1 MLWSA
6 DKTSELQEKTTM
18 TTLLMITALLMLALP
33 QQPPDLSDQV
43 TPEERQKIIS
53 AIPQKSPAGARHSR
67 KLLVMALN
75 IRDGQVRKGH
85 ASIPAGNLALR
96 LMGEKTGAYEVTFSD
111 DVNMLGRE
119 NLARFDAICFN
130 NTVGVLTE
138 DPELRRSLL
147 DFVAGG
153 KGFVGLHA
161 AGATFVQWPRYDQFP
176 EFGAMLGGYEN
187 GGHPWK
193 PDETITLR
201 VEDRQHPLNRAFQA
215 DRFKISDEVFQF
227 QAPYSRANLHVLL
240 SIDTSKTDMDP
251 ARRFLP
257 ERFADRDFAISW
269 VKTYG
274 RGRVFYSSLGHNPH
288 IFWNRPVLE
297 HFLAGIQF
305 ALGDL
310 DADTTPVPAPA
321 GGQR

>member
-1 MLWSA
+1 MKIITILGC
-6 DKTSELQEKTTM
+6 
-18 TTLLMITALLMLALP
+18 LLTCLSF
-33 QQPPDLSDQV
+33 QSPDLSDQLAPDQREKV
-43 TPEERQKIIS
+43 EAAVPGKAPAAVRQ
-53 AIPQKSPAGARHSR
+53 PR
-67 KLLVMALN
+67 KLLIMALN
-75 IRDGQVRKGH
+75 VRDGQVRKGH

-96 LMGEKTGAYEVTFSD
+96 LMGERTGAYAVTFSD
-111 DVNMLGRE
+111 DVNMLRRE
-119 NLARFDAICFN
+119 NLAHFDAVCLN

-138 DPELRRSLL
+138 DPELRKSLL

-153 KGFVGLHA
+153 RGFVGLHA

-176 EFGAMLGGYEN
+176 EFGEMLGGYEN

-193 PDETITLR
+193 PDETIVLR
-201 VEDRQHPLNRAFQA
+201 VEDRQHPINRGFQS
-215 DRFKISDEVFQF
+215 DSFEISDEVFQF
-227 QAPYSRANLHVLL
+227 QAPYSRSKLRVLL
-240 SIDTSKTDMDP
+240 SIDTNKTDMNP

-274 RGRVFYSSLGHNPH
+274 KGRVFYSSLGHNPH

-310 DADTTPVPAPA
+310 QADTNPVSQPG
-321 GGQR
+321 GGQ

>member
-1 MLWSA
+1 M
-6 DKTSELQEKTTM
+6 KTSVSAGMVLLLLAGFPALGWENELNSEQRLKVEAAVPCKA
-18 TTLLMITALLMLALP
+18 TAVP
-33 QQPPDLSDQV
+33 R
-43 TPEERQKIIS
+43 TER
-53 AIPQKSPAGARHSR
+53 R
-67 KLLVMALN
+67 LLVMTLN
-75 IRDGQVRKGH
+75 VHDGAERKGH

-96 LMGEKTGAYEVTFSD
+96 MMGERTGAFQAVFSNEVE
-111 DVNMLGRE
+111 MLRPE
-119 NLARFDAICFN
+119 NLRKFDAICFN

-138 DPELRRSLL
+138 DPFLRRSLL

-176 EFGAMLGGYEN
+176 EFGEMLGGYEN

-193 PDETITLR
+193 PDERIVLQ
-201 VEDRQHPLNRAFQA
+201 VEDRGHPLTASFRDEFFA
-215 DRFKISDEVFQF
+215 ISDEVFQF
-227 QAPYSRANLHVLL
+227 QAPYSRDRLRVLL
-240 SIDTSKTDMDP
+240 SIDTEQSDMNP

-257 ERFADRDFAISW
+257 ERWADHDFAISW
-269 VKTYG
+269 IKEYG

-288 IFWNRPVLE
+288 IFWNAPVLE

-310 DADTTPVPAPA
+310 AADSSPVKAKRA
-321 GGQR
+321 GQ

>member
-1 MLWSA
+1 M
-6 DKTSELQEKTTM
+6 TS
-18 TTLLMITALLMLALP
+18 LLTIAAFLFLGAT
-33 QQPPDLSDQV
+33 QQAPDLSDQV
-43 TPEERQKIIS
+43 TPEQREKVEA
-53 AIPQKSPAGARHSR
+53 AIPARAPAKPHKPRQ
-67 KLLVMALN
+67 LLVMALN
-75 IRDGQVRKGH
+75 VRDGQVRKGH

-96 LMGEKTGAYEVTFSD
+96 LMGEKTGAYQVTFSD
-111 DVNMLGRE
+111 DINMFRRE

-138 DPELRRSLL
+138 DPELRKSLL

-176 EFGAMLGGYEN
+176 EFGQMLGGYEN

-193 PDETITLR
+193 PEETITLR
-201 VEDRQHPLNRAFQA
+201 VEDRKHPVNRGFEADTFQ
-215 DRFKISDEVFQF
+215 ISDEVFQF
-227 QAPYSRANLHVLL
+227 QAPYSRNKLRVLL
-240 SIDTSKTDMDP
+240 SIETTKTDMNP
-251 ARRFLP
+251 SRRFLP

-269 VKTYG
+269 VKNYG
-274 RGRVFYSSLGHNPH
+274 KGRVFYSSLGHNPH

-310 DADTTPVPAPA
+310 KAKTTPVRASAA
-321 GGQR
+321 GGRQ

>member
-1 MLWSA
+1 MR
-6 DKTSELQEKTTM
+6 
-18 TTLLMITALLMLALP
+18 TLLTLAAMFIACSSL
-33 QQPPDLSDQV
+33 QTGDISEQV
-43 TPEERQKIIS
+43 TPDQRRKIEA
-53 AIPQKSPAGARHSR
+53 AIPTRSPAAARHSR
-67 KLLVMALN
+67 RLLVMTLN
-75 IRDGQVRKGH
+75 MRDGQVTKGH
-85 ASIPAGNLALR
+85 ASIPAGNFALR
-96 LMGEKTGAYEVTFSD
+96 LMGEKTGAYDVELSD
-111 DVNMLGRE
+111 DVSMLERDK
-119 NLARFDAICFN
+119 LARFDAICFN

-138 DPELRRSLL
+138 DQELRRSLL
-147 DFVAGG
+147 DYVAGG

-176 EFGAMLGGYEN
+176 AFGEMLGGYEN

-193 PDETITLR
+193 PNETITLR
-201 VEDRQHPLNRAFQA
+201 VEDRTHPVNRGFKT
-215 DRFKISDEVFQF
+215 DRFEISDEVFQF
-227 QAPYSRANLHVLL
+227 QAPYSRANLRVLL
-240 SIDTSKTDMDP
+240 SIDTSLTDMNP

-257 ERFADRDFAISW
+257 ERSADRDFAISW

-310 DADTTPVPAPA
+310 DADTTPVPQPA
-321 GGQR
+321 GGQP

>member
-1 MLWSA
+1 
-6 DKTSELQEKTTM
+6 M
-18 TTLLMITALLMLALP
+18 TNVLALTALVFTSLFF
-33 QQPPDLSDQV
+33 QSPDLSDQLA
-43 TPEERQKIIS
+43 PEQRQKVEA
-53 AIPQKSPAGARHSR
+53 AIPDKAPAVARQTR

-85 ASIPAGNLALR
+85 ASIAAGNLALR

-111 DVNMLGRE
+111 DINMLRRE
-119 NLARFDAICFN
+119 NLAPFDAICFN

-147 DFVAGG
+147 DYIAGG

-176 EFGAMLGGYEN
+176 EFGEMLGGYEN

-193 PDETITLR
+193 PDETIVLR
-201 VEDRQHPLNRAFQA
+201 VEDRQHPVNRGFQA
-215 DRFKISDEVFQF
+215 DRFEISDEVFQF
-227 QAPYSRANLHVLL
+227 QAPYSRANLRVLL
-240 SIDTSKTDMDP
+240 SIDTSKTDMNP

-269 VKTYG
+269 AKTYG
-274 RGRVFYSSLGHNPH
+274 RGRIFYSSLGHNPH

-310 DADTTPVPAPA
+310 HADTTPVPAPS

>member
-1 MLWSA
+1 MKILLTLPGVLLILSSFQ
-6 DKTSELQEKTTM
+6 TS
-18 TTLLMITALLMLALP
+18 
-33 QQPPDLSDQV
+33 DLSDQV
-43 TPEERQKIIS
+43 TPDQRQKVEA
-53 AIPQKSPAGARHSR
+53 AIPDKAPAAARQAR

-96 LMGEKTGAYEVTFSD
+96 LMGEKTHAYEVTFSD
-111 DVNMLGRE
+111 DSNMLRRE
-119 NLARFDAICFN
+119 NLSQFDAICFN

-138 DPELRRSLL
+138 DPELRKSLL
-147 DFVAGG
+147 DYVAGG

-176 EFGAMLGGYEN
+176 EFGEMLGGYEN

-193 PDETITLR
+193 PDDTITLR
-201 VEDRQHPLNRAFQA
+201 VEDRRHPVNRGFDA
-215 DRFKISDEVFQF
+215 DSFEISDEVFQF
-227 QAPYSRANLHVLL
+227 QAPYSRTKLRVLL
-240 SIDTSKTDMDP
+240 SIDTGKTDMDP
-251 ARRFLP
+251 VRRFLP

-269 VKTYG
+269 VKSYG
-274 RGRVFYSSLGHNPH
+274 KGRVFYSSLGHNPH

-310 DADTTPVPAPA
+310 DADTTPVPASV
-321 GGQR
+321 GGQ

>member
-1 MLWSA
+1 ML
-6 DKTSELQEKTTM
+6 
-18 TTLLMITALLMLALP
+18 TTLSQT
-33 QQPPDLSDQV
+33 PPDLSDQLP
-43 TPEERQKIIS
+43 PEQRRQVEA
-53 AIPQKSPAGARHSR
+53 AIPGKSPALARQAR
-67 KLLVMALN
+67 RLLVMALN
-75 IRDGQVRKGH
+75 VRDGQARKGH

-96 LMGEKTGAYEVTFSD
+96 LMGQKTGAYEVTFSD
-111 DVNMLGRE
+111 DINMLRRE

-130 NTVGVLTE
+130 NTVGVLTD

-147 DFVAGG
+147 DYVAGG
-153 KGFVGLHA
+153 KGFIGLHA

-176 EFGAMLGGYEN
+176 EFGEMLGGYEN

-193 PDETITLR
+193 PDETIILR
-201 VEDRQHPLNRAFQA
+201 VEDRTHPINRGFQA
-215 DRFKISDEVFQF
+215 DSFAISDEVFQF
-227 QAPYSRANLHVLL
+227 QAPHSRKKLRVLL
-240 SIDTSKTDMDP
+240 SIDTDKTDMDP
-251 ARRFLP
+251 ARRFLT

-269 VKTYG
+269 IKQYG

-310 DADTTPVPAPA
+310 DADTTPVPAA
-321 GGQR
+321 GGGQP

>member
-1 MLWSA
+1 MKL
-6 DKTSELQEKTTM
+6 LL
-18 TTLLMITALLMLALP
+18 TLAALLMLALT
-33 QQPPDLSDQV
+33 QQSTDLSDQLPPDQRAKV
-43 TPEERQKIIS
+43 EA
-53 AIPQKSPAGARHSR
+53 AIPGKAPAAPRHSR
-67 KLLVMALN
+67 QLLVMTLN
-75 IRDGQVRKGH
+75 LRDGQVRPGH

-111 DVNMLGRE
+111 DVNMLRPE
-119 NLARFDAICFN
+119 NLARFDALCFN

-147 DFVAGG
+147 DYVAGG

-176 EFGAMLGGYEN
+176 EFGEMLGGYEN

-193 PDETITLR
+193 PHETITLR
-201 VEDRQHPLNRAFQA
+201 VEDRRHPVNRRFQA
-215 DRFKISDEVFQF
+215 DKFEISDEVFQF
-227 QAPYSRANLHVLL
+227 QAPYSRANLRVLL
-240 SIDTSKTDMDP
+240 SIDTTRTDMNP

-305 ALGDL
+305 AFGDL
-310 DADTTPVPAPA
+310 AADTTPVPARR
-321 GGQR
+321 GGQ